1 MAHRKLHTVKG
12 TRVKEWTLTKS
23 QFQKLVRETPAV
35 TTKQVTNSY
44 PRSPFRRLRS
54 DWSRMRSRARTVEKF
69 FPVYFC
75 RPKYRLRKNQKNLT
89 PLQWNRFIYAIEA
102 LADADTPVPTYEE
115 YVQVHIDAMSPAGHH
130 WGAHGGVNFL
140 TWHQEYLAKLEA
152 RLIQINPRV
161 TLPYWNWVEDRAIPA
176 PLNNPADF
184 ARWGITRGASFN
196 AGLLATAAN

>member
-23 QFQKLVRETPAV
+23 QFDKLVRETPAV
-35 TTKQVTNSY
+35 TTKQVMDFLPKLSV
-44 PRSPFRRLRS
+44 PQAELRLEP
-54 DWSRMRSRARTVEKF
+54 DVFSRQDLLQVEKF

-89 PLQWNRFIYAIEA
+89 PLQWNRFIYAIET
-102 LADADTPVPTYEE
+102 LADSDTPVPTYEE

-140 TWHQEYLAKLEA
+140 TWHREYLAKLEA
-152 RLIQINPRV
+152 RLIQINPLV
-161 TLPYWNWVEDRAIPA
+161 TLPYWN
-176 PLNNPADF
+176 
-184 ARWGITRGASFN
+184 
-196 AGLLATAAN
+196 